1 MRALVYR
8 GARDIRWEGVPDAV
22 LPDERGAVVE
32 VRAAGIC
39 GSDLH
44 IYAGH
49 GFVPGEG
56 YTVGHEAVGRV
67 VEVGSAVRGFTVGD
81 EVFVPASV
89 GCGRCGPCGRGVVA
103 RCENPGEGGVYGI
116 GARLGGCQAER
127 VAVPAADANLVARQP
142 SMTDDA
148 ALVLTDNGPTG
159 WYGARLGRV
168 QPGDTVA
175 VVGLGPVGIMAGCAA
190 QIMGA
195 SQVFAIDRVEWRR
208 RNAAAMGMLAVDG
221 DPVPEVWAASGGRG
235 ADVVIEAVGADETIK
250 LATDLAGRGGR
261 VSVVGV
267 SHARE
272 FPFDMVLA
280 QLKALEFTIGLCSVQ
295 HELPALLSLTAT
307 GRLDAGSVVTH
318 HLPLE
323 GGAEAY
329 ALFESRADGVGKV
342 VLDVA

>member
-1 MRALVYR
+1 MKALVYR
-8 GARDIRWEGVPDAV
+8 GARDIRCESVPDAV

-44 IYAGH
+44 IYTGH
-49 GFVPGEG
+49 GFVPGDG

-67 VEVGSAVRGFTVGD
+67 AEVGSVVGGFSVGD

-116 GARLGGCQAER
+116 GAGLGGCQAER
-127 VAVPAADANLVARQP
+127 VAVPAADTNLVAAGP
-142 SMTDDA
+142 PMTDDA
-148 ALVLTDNGPTG
+148 ALVLTDNAPTG
-159 WYGARLGRV
+159 WYGARLGRI
-168 QPGDTVA
+168 QPGDTVV
-175 VVGLGPVGIMAGCAA
+175 VVGLGPVGLMAGCAA

-195 SQVFAIDRVEWRR
+195 AQVLAVDRVESRR
-208 RNAAAMGMLAVDG
+208 QQAAALGMTPVDG
-221 DPVPEVWAASGGRG
+221 DPVPGVAAATGGRL

-250 LATDLAGRGGR
+250 LAIDLAGRSGR

-295 HELPALLSLTAT
+295 RELPALLSLTAT
-307 GRLDAGSVVTH
+307 GRLDPGSVVTH
-318 HLPLE
+318 HVPLE
-323 GGAEAY
+323 DGADAY
-329 ALFESRADGVGKV
+329 ALFESRAAGVGKV

>member
-1 MRALVYR
+1 MQALVYR
-8 GARDIRWEGVPDAV
+8 GARDIRCESVPDAV
-22 LPDERGAVVE
+22 LPDERGAVVQ

-44 IYAGH
+44 IYSGH
-49 GFVPGEG
+49 GFVPGDG
-56 YTVGHEAVGRV
+56 YTVGHEAVGLV
-67 VEVGSAVRGFTVGD
+67 VEVGSAVTGFAVGD

-116 GARLGGCQAER
+116 GTRLGGCQAER
-127 VAVPAADANLVARQP
+127 VAVPSADANLVAAGP
-142 SMTDDA
+142 PMTDDA
-148 ALVLTDNGPTG
+148 ALVLTDNAPTG

-175 VVGLGPVGIMAGCAA
+175 VVGLGPVGLMAGCAA

-195 SQVFAIDRVEWRR
+195 SQV
-208 RNAAAMGMLAVDG
+208 LAVDLVESRRRQASDMGMTAVEG
-221 DPVPEVWAASGGRG
+221 DPAAAVSAATRGRG
-235 ADVVIEAVGADETIK
+235 ADVVIEAVGADETIR
-250 LATDLAGRGGR
+250 LATELAGRGGR

-267 SHARE
+267 SHARS
-272 FPFDMVLA
+272 FPFDMVIA

-295 HELPALLSLTAT
+295 HELPALLSLTTT
-307 GRLDAGSVVTH
+307 GRLDPGSVVTH

-323 GGAEAY
+323 HGADAY

-342 VLDVA
+342 VLDVV